1 MQFDVLV
8 VVAVIAVVVIVVLM
22 LRQRSRDVTVVP
34 SAPQPGV
41 GTPQA
46 APGGDEG
53 DAAVAQLLARGN
65 KIEAIKLVRERT
77 GWGLKEAKDY
87 VEALPNAPPLPA
99 PVAPEAPVSAGS
111 MDDEARALLAK
122 GQKIVAIKLVRE
134 RTGWGLKEAKDY
146 VDELEKR

>member
-1 MQFDVLV
+1 MQFDALV
-8 VVAVIAVVVIVVLM
+8 VVGVIAVVVIVVLM

-41 GTPQA
+41 STPQA

-99 PVAPEAPVSAGS
+99 PVAPVSAGS